1 MDYSSVLQASPLFQG
16 VEAAKLKQMLTCLS
30 PRIQN
35 YEKDARILAAGTH
48 IRELGIVLS
57 GRILVVQEDYW
68 GNRNI
73 LAALSD
79 TALFAESFAAR
90 PQVPLNVS
98 VFADSPAAV
107 MFFSYS
113 KIVASCP
120 HACPHHR
127 QIIENLLGALAAKN
141 LYLNEKLT
149 HISQR
154 TTREKL
160 LSFLSAEARRR
171 NTATFE
177 IPLNRQQLADYLSVD
192 RSALSAE
199 LSRLKADGLL
209 DYHRSSFRILRP
221 TP

>member
-1 MDYSSVLQASPLFQG
+1 MGYTSVLQASPLFQG
-16 VEAAKLKQMLTCLS
+16 MEAAKLDQMLTCLN
-30 PRIQN
+30 PRIQK
-35 YEKDARILAAGTH
+35 YEKGAAILTSGTH
-48 IRELGIVLS
+48 VHEFGIVLS

-73 LAALSD
+73 LAALSEA
-79 TALFAESFAAR
+79 ALFAESFAAR
-90 PQVPLNVS
+90 PQIPLNVS
-98 VFADSPAAV
+98 VFADGSATV
-107 MFFSYS
+107 MFFNCF
-113 KIVASCP
+113 KIVTTCP

-127 QIIENLLGALAAKN
+127 QIIENFLAALAAKN

-171 NTATFE
+171 GTATFD

-192 RSALSAE
+192 RSALSTE

-221 TP
+221 GP